1 MTPRTRRPPHPM
13 PHAPRIKHKKF
24 QPFSLKNGPSR
35 AILLLKSL
43 KSQKK
48 PLEKVAKKKM
58 PKLKK
63 FPILIWGTYAK
74 FQKSPIKYKKVALS
88 LAHRV

>member
-1 MTPRTRRPPHPM
+1 MAPRTRRPPHPM
-13 PHAPRIKHKKF
+13 GGAPRIKHKKF

-48 PLEKVAKKKM
+48 PLEKVAKKK
-58 PKLKK
+58 KC
-63 FPILIWGTYAK
+63 
-74 FQKSPIKYKKVALS
+74 QN
-88 LAHRV
+88 

>member
-1 MTPRTRRPPHPM
+1 MKMAPGTRRPPHPM

-43 KSQKK
+43 KSQNK
-48 PLEKVAKKKM
+48 PLEKVAKKKNA
-58 PKLKK
+58 KTKK
-63 FPILIWGTYAK
+63 ISYSHMGNICK
-74 FQKSPIKYKKVALS
+74 ISKISN
-88 LAHRV
+88 

>member
-35 AILLLKSL
+35 AVLLLKSL
-43 KSQKK
+43 NK
-48 PLEKVAKKKM
+48 PLEKVAKKKNA
-58 PKLKK
+58 KTKK
-63 FPILIWGTYAK
+63 ISYSHMGNICK
-74 FQKSPIKYKKVALS
+74 ISKISN
-88 LAHRV
+88 